1 MTKSTKKEKA
11 PVSADNF
18 KKRVAAVV
26 RSGKSIRGNIQ
37 ELAQYAMVAYLNPEN
52 NGNTA
57 DITYLYQQVAAVK
70 SLNHRTLGLYL
81 EDTVNIKLGKTSE
94 GDAVFRKAV
103 KGEAPSLRDDA
114 DLSANWW
121 EHGRVT
127 TPKAVDVVKLLETVA
142 KNIAATQGDEA
153 KREITAGQ
161 ELVADE
167 LISKLKELGTWV
179 ETTVER
185 RVAEAAGEADNV
197 VEHTAAAA

>member
-1 MTKSTKKEKA
+1 MSKKEKA
-11 PVSADNF
+11 PVDRKNF
-18 KKRVAAVV
+18 KSRVAAVV

-37 ELAQYAMVAYLNPEN
+37 ELAQFACVCYLDPES
-52 NGNTA
+52 NGNTSEA
-57 DITYLYQQVAAVK
+57 TYLYQQVAGVK
-70 SLNHRTLGLYL
+70 SLNHRLLGQWF

-103 KGEAPSLRDDA
+103 KGDAPSLRDDA

-127 TPKAVDVVKLLETVA
+127 TPKAVDADKLLETMI
-142 KNIAATQGDEA
+142 KQIKSTQGDEA

-167 LISKLKELGTWV
+167 LISKLGELRLWV

-185 RVAEAAGEADNV
+185 RLAEREGAADNV
-197 VEHTAAAA
+197 ADIAA